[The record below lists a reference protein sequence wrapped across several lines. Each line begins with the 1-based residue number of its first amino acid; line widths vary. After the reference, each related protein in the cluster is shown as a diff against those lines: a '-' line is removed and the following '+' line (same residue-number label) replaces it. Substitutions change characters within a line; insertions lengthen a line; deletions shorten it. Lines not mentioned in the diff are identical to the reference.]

1 MPANCYLNLSTSKYN
16 AKNKIPKGATNT
28 NKLKTTVLV
37 PFRKFKGF
45 GSDYNKVSQYVAFQ
59 M

>member
-1 MPANCYLNLSTSKYN
+1 MTANGHLHLSNSKYN
-16 AKNKIPKGATNT
+16 AKNKVPKGATNT

-37 PFRKFKGF
+37 PFRQFKGF
-45 GSDYNKVSQYVAFQ
+45 GSDYNKVCHYIAFQ